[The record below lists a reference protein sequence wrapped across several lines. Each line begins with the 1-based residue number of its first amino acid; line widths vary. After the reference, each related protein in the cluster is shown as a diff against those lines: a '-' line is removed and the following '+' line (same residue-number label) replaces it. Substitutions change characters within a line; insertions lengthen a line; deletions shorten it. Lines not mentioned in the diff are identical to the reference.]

1 MRRTLLVAG
10 KGGVG
15 KTTIAVNLALGWA
28 LEGWRV
34 GVLDANIHSPSVPS
48 FLGISAQGV
57 KGMEGIEPVTV
68 KGLKVIS
75 VGLFLHRPHTPVSWR
90 GPIKHGVLKQ
100 FLYETNWG
108 ELDYLVIDL
117 PSGMGDEVM
126 SMAQLLKGSAAALI
140 VTTPT
145 PVSLNEAKRLEA
157 FFHHVHMRSIGA
169 VINMARGEGEIPLP
183 LNPLGVIPFD
193 PLFMKCEERGMPLVA
208 SFPQVEAARCLRA
221 LARRCQDALKELR
234 GPQFTITATLFYKRR
249 RS

>member
-1 MRRTLLVAG
+1 MIAG

-34 GVLDANIHSPSVPS
+34 GILDANIHSPSVPS
-48 FLGISAQGV
+48 LLGISAQGM

-117 PSGMGDEVM
+117 PAGVGDEVM
-126 SMAQLLKGSAAALI
+126 SLTQLLKGSAAALI

-145 PVSLNEAKRLEA
+145 SLSLTETKRLKA
-157 FFHHVHMRSIGA
+157 FFHHGHAKTIG
-169 VINMARGEGEIPLP
+169 VVLNMARGERNVSLP
-183 LNPLGVIPFD
+183 FEPLGVIPFD
-193 PLFMKCEERGMPLVA
+193 PLFMECEEKGTPLIS
-208 SFPQVEAARCLRA
+208 SFPQVEAAHCLRN
-221 LARRCQDALKELR
+221 LAQRCQDALKELR

-249 RS
+249 KS